1 MTSENISSVSKSIS
15 SLSEKLSD
23 QQTKSSKTL
32 SLLERRPSSEG
43 PSDTVNKK
51 AAIELQRSL
60 ETQHMLWAEKMDDI
74 MKTHIDH
81 SNRSNSLGNL
91 ERKVTEVLT
100 FEKETKKETARIY
113 DTLTRNTTI
122 GM

>member
-1 MTSENISSVSKSIS
+1 
-15 SLSEKLSD
+15 
-23 QQTKSSKTL
+23 
-32 SLLERRPSSEG
+32 
-43 PSDTVNKK
+43 
-51 AAIELQRSL
+51 
-60 ETQHMLWAEKMDDI
+60 

-91 ERKVTEVLT
+91 ERKFTEVLT